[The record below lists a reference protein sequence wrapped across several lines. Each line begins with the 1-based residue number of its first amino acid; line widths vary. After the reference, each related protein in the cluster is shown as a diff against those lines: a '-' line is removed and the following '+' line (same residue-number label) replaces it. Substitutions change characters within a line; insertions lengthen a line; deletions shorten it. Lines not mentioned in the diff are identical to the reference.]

1 MSVAKIRQIQGQ
13 YQHFDAAPPKPKRA
27 MGFARGLLLGL
38 AALARAAP
46 AAPCTGSQDCSYNG
60 QCSPSGACEC
70 TPAWKGASC
79 SELDRLPVRRG
90 TGYQRVESGRNISS
104 WGAAVLQHR
113 GVWYAWISE
122 MVQHCGIDAWS
133 RNSQVVLATS
143 ADPLTEPFV
152 RQSVFSPVFS
162 HEPDAIR
169 GPVGEV
175 VVMLT
180 HATSLPTPGP
190 GGPICTTC
198 VDGATAAT
206 CGEDKSYRLPAK
218 EGRAFPT
225 LLMHSSRDPTGAFST
240 PIAVFNGSAGQPR
253 GGTYG
258 DTNLAGVIL
267 PNGSFVGIW
276 RECTRRPNCYGKT
289 GDCVHPVRASD
300 WKDPSSYDWSTEG
313 AKTRSFSPFPR
324 RIMLL

>member
-1 MSVAKIRQIQGQ
+1 LPHWLAPRRPRRAPAVRT
-13 YQHFDAAPPKPKRA
+13 AATTA
-27 MGFARGLLLGL
+27 SARP
-38 AALARAAP
+38 AAP
-46 AAPCTGSQDCSYNG
+46 ASAPPRGR
-60 QCSPSGACEC
+60 ARR
-70 TPAWKGASC
+70 ALSC
-79 SELDRLPVRRG
+79 MDRLPVRRG

-143 ADPLTEPFV
+143 ADPLTEPFE

-169 GPVGEV
+169 GPAGEV

-206 CGEDKSYRLPAK
+206 CGEDKSYRLPANYTRLCSYRLAP
-218 EGRAFPT
+218 GPRAGP
-225 LLMHSSRDPTGAFST
+225 SAQASVGYGFS
-240 PIAVFNGSAGQPR
+240 GW
-253 GGTYG
+253 
-258 DTNLAGVIL
+258 LA
-267 PNGSFVGIW
+267 
-276 RECTRRPNCYGKT
+276 RT
-289 GDCVHPVRASD
+289 
-300 WKDPSSYDWSTEG
+300 
-313 AKTRSFSPFPR
+313 
-324 RIMLL
+324 